1 MTRPLT
7 DMDKTEDELLEA
19 REPRIEEFLNKV
31 QELRDEYA
39 DCASAMCIAIL
50 SILPN
55 GASAQYGAWSVP
67 PDQSNAAYNE
77 IAELIQHEVNDLLDA
92 VRHLDNGTSEGR
104 HYDA

>member
-1 MTRPLT
+1 MTRPMTL
-7 DMDKTEDELLEA
+7 DDREENELLEA

-39 DCASAMCIAIL
+39 DCANAMCIAIL

-55 GASAQYGAWSVP
+55 GASAHYGAWSVP
-67 PDQSNAAYNE
+67 PDQSNDAYKE
-77 IAELIQHEVNDLLDA
+77 IAELLQHEVSDLLETMS
-92 VRHLDNGTSEGR
+92 HIDNGSNEGR